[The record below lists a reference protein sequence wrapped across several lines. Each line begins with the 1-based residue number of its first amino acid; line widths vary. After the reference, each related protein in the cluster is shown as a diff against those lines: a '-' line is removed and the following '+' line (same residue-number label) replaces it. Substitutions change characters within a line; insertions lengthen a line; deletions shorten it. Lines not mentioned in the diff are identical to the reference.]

1 VEDIPPEG
9 TAEKEEFQLQG
20 IRSLISIPMVSDD
33 KLFGFFGV
41 DFVKEKKSW
50 TGEQVSLLKLISEI
64 IANTLAKQKSESE
77 KHLILDTI
85 SESVVYL
92 DPELRVIWTNQIT
105 ANSLMKP
112 LEEIGGQFCYQLW
125 NNRQEPCKDCP
136 VVKVTTTKRPEEGEV
151 ITDYGRIRYLRG
163 YPTLNK
169 HNELIGLV
177 KVGTDITESKQ
188 MESNLLESEHRFR
201 QLVEMAPDA
210 IFVRIDKCFAYVNQA
225 ALRLFGVQSEE
236 DLLGTSVVEHFHA
249 QYHEEILER
258 IDYLREKG
266 HAAPRTEQVSVK
278 SDGTLVDVEV
288 EAVPIKYQTQDGAL
302 VYVRDISERKQ
313 SERQKI
319 KEQARLRQQQKLEAI
334 GVLASGVAHEINNP
348 INGIMNYAQLILD
361 TETNGYSAQ
370 YASEIINETERVSTI
385 VSNLLHFSRQEKQSH
400 SPARIEDII
409 QRTLSLIRTLFRRD
423 QIILE
428 LDIPL
433 NLPNIN
439 AAVSR

>member
-1 VEDIPPEG
+1 
-9 TAEKEEFQLQG
+9 
-20 IRSLISIPMVSDD
+20 
-33 KLFGFFGV
+33 
-41 DFVKEKKSW
+41 
-50 TGEQVSLLKLISEI
+50 
-64 IANTLAKQKSESE
+64 
-77 KHLILDTI
+77 
-85 SESVVYL
+85 
-92 DPELRVIWTNQIT
+92 
-105 ANSLMKP
+105 
-112 LEEIGGQFCYQLW
+112 
-125 NNRQEPCKDCP
+125 
-136 VVKVTTTKRPEEGEV
+136 
-151 ITDYGRIRYLRG
+151 
-163 YPTLNK
+163 
-169 HNELIGLV
+169 
-177 KVGTDITESKQ
+177 
-188 MESNLLESEHRFR
+188 
-201 QLVEMAPDA
+201 
-210 IFVRIDKCFAYVNQA
+210 
-225 ALRLFGVQSEE
+225 
-236 DLLGTSVVEHFHA
+236 
-249 QYHEEILER
+249 
-258 IDYLREKG
+258 
-266 HAAPRTEQVSVK
+266 VK